1 MALPQFQVSSF
12 KNQKMPLIDIQRL
25 THRFADGALALDHV
39 DLAVE
44 AGAFVVI
51 AGANGSG
58 KTTLLRHLNGL
69 LRPTEG
75 SVRVDGIAVAKDPAR
90 ARRRVGLVFQD
101 VDTQLVGETVA
112 DDVAFGPENLG
123 LARAEIDARVAAA
136 LDAMDLAGAADM
148 PPHLLSG
155 GQKRRLAIAGVLAMD
170 PAIIAFDEP
179 FSNLDYPGVRS
190 VLRRMV
196 DLHAA
201 GKTLIVTTHD
211 LDKVAAHADR
221 LLVLDHGRLVLDGPP
236 AACMNR
242 IERHGIRQPC
252 SYRLGGRLESWLS

>member
-1 MALPQFQVSSF
+1 
-12 KNQKMPLIDIQRL
+12 MPLIDIRHL
-25 THRFADGALALDHV
+25 THRFADGTLALDDI

-44 AGAFVVI
+44 AGAFVLI

-69 LRPTEG
+69 LRPTAG
-75 SVRVDGIAVAKDPAR
+75 SVHIDGVPVTRDPQR

-101 VDTQLVGETVA
+101 VDTQIVGETVA
-112 DDVAFGPENLG
+112 DDAAFGPENLG
-123 LARAEIDARVAAA
+123 LPRPDIEARVTAA
-136 LDAMDLAGAADM
+136 LEAMDLAAAADM

-170 PAIIAFDEP
+170 PAVIAFDEP

-190 VLRRMV
+190 VLRRMI
-196 DLHAA
+196 DLRAA

-221 LLVLDHGRLVLDGPP
+221 LLVLAHGRLVLDGPP
-236 AACMNR
+236 GACMDD
-242 IERHGIRQPC
+242 IERYGIRQPC
-252 SYRLGGRLESWLS
+252 SYRFGGRLESWLN

>member
-1 MALPQFQVSSF
+1 
-12 KNQKMPLIDIQRL
+12 MPLIDIRHL
-25 THRFADGALALDHV
+25 THRFADGTVALDGI
-39 DLAVE
+39 DLTVE
-44 AGAFVVI
+44 TGAFVLL

-75 SVRVDGIAVAKDPAR
+75 SVHIDGISVAKDPAR

-101 VDTQLVGETVA
+101 VDTQIVGETVA

-123 LARAEIDARVAAA
+123 LPRSEIDAKVAAT
-136 LDAMDLAGAADM
+136 LDAMDLAAAADM

-170 PAIIAFDEP
+170 PAVIAFDEP

-190 VLRRMV
+190 VLRRMI

-201 GKTLIVTTHD
+201 GKTLLVTTHD

-221 LLVLDHGRLVLDGPP
+221 LLVLDHGRLVFDGPP
-236 AACMNR
+236 IACMDS
-242 IERHGIRQPC
+242 IERYGIRQPC
-252 SYRLGGRLESWLS
+252 SYRLNGRMESWLS

>member
-1 MALPQFQVSSF
+1 
-12 KNQKMPLIDIQRL
+12 MPLSEIEQL
-25 THRFADGALALDHV
+25 THRFADGTCALDGI
-39 DLAVE
+39 DLTVE
-44 AGAFVVI
+44 AGAFVLI

-69 LRPTEG
+69 LHASSG
-75 SVRVDGIAVAKDPAR
+75 VVRIDGVSVAKDPAR

-101 VDTQLVGETVA
+101 VDTQIVGETVA

-123 LARAEIDARVAAA
+123 LSRADIQDRVTAA
-136 LDAMDLAGAADM
+136 LDAMDLTAAADL

-170 PAIIAFDEP
+170 PRIIAFDEP
-179 FSNLDYPGVRS
+179 FSNLDHPGVRS
-190 VLRRMV
+190 VLQRMI

-221 LLVLDHGRLVLDGPP
+221 LLVLDHGRLVIDDYPV
-236 AACMNR
+236 ACMGR

-252 SYRLGGRLESWLS
+252 SYRFGGKLESWLN

>member
-1 MALPQFQVSSF
+1 
-12 KNQKMPLIDIQRL
+12 MPLIDIQHL
-25 THRFADGALALDHV
+25 THRFADGTLALDGI

-44 AGAFVVI
+44 AGAFVLV

-75 SVRVDGIAVAKDPAR
+75 AVHIDGVLVARDPVR

-101 VDTQLVGETVA
+101 VDTQIVGETVA

-123 LARAEIDARVAAA
+123 LARADIEARVAAV
-136 LDAMDLAGAADM
+136 LDAMDLSAAADM

-190 VLRRMV
+190 VLRRMI

-236 AACMNR
+236 AACMDR
-242 IERHGIRQPC
+242 IPDHGIRQPC
-252 SYRLGGRLESWLS
+252 SYRFGGRLESWLN